1 MSAKGSELKSDSREG
16 RWHACILSGI
26 CMHRFLISFTTNHT
40 MFLIV
45 TLAFILCVYVQN
57 CSFRNDIIILL
68 LVMPAALGGG

>member
-1 MSAKGSELKSDSREG
+1 
-16 RWHACILSGI
+16 
-26 CMHRFLISFTTNHT
+26 